1 MIKMTCGICK
11 GSGHIGPDG
20 DMVTEQ
26 PCCQCNG
33 SGVVFV
39 VAPTQPATNTGS
51 PKLPLERHEVYAKLD
66 CPIIDNEGIA
76 TERYRDIVDDVYNLL
91 ERQLRAGA

>member
-51 PKLPLERHEVYAKLD
+51 PKLVEDLECARDWLLPGRPVLRVE
-66 CPIIDNEGIA
+66 IDNCISELN
-76 TERYRDIVDDVYNLL
+76 DIIN
-91 ERQLRAGA
+91 QLRAGA

>member
-11 GSGHIGPDG
+11 GSGHVGPDS

-39 VAPTQPATNTGS
+39 VAPAQPATNTGS
-51 PKLPLERHEVYAKLD
+51 PK
-66 CPIIDNEGIA
+66 CPECGGLRVVPKGDGIKVTRYELCPVCEGFG
-76 TERYRDIVDDVYNLL
+76 T
-91 ERQLRAGA
+91 LRAGA

>member
-11 GSGHIGPDG
+11 GSGHVGPDG

-33 SGVVFV
+33 SGDVFV
-39 VAPTQPATNTGS
+39 VAPAQPATNTGS
-51 PKLPLERHEVYAKLD
+51 TKLPLDIKEKFMDFAMHQKDIPPKAAQ
-66 CPIIDNEGIA
+66 IINDNFW
-76 TERYRDIVDDVYNLL
+76 DLV
-91 ERQLRAGA
+91 